1 MIKRAEFAL
10 LSSRF
15 YQHHAIGIDFNIIYS
30 NEIMSMHEY
39 STYVTTEH
47 I

>member
-1 MIKRAEFAL
+1 MINSAEFTL
-10 LSSRF
+10 LSSGF

-30 NEIMSMHEY
+30 NEIMSSHEY